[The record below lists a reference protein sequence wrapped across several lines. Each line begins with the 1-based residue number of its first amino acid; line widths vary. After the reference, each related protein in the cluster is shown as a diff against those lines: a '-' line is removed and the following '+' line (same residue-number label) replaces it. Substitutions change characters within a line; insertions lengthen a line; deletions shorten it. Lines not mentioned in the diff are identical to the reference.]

1 MNKEYGVMNSLNDS
15 VKETIVNE
23 LNTLS
28 NQELQW
34 FIRDWDANSKIES
47 LNYLQ
52 EMALHLAKITLRIRE
67 DNSIY
72 SPARS

>member
-52 EMALHLAKITLRIRE
+52 EMALHLGKITLRIRE

>member
-15 VKETIVNE
+15 VKETITNE
-23 LNTLS
+23 LKTLT
-28 NQELQW
+28 NQELEW
-34 FIRDWDANSKIES
+34 FIRDWEMNAKIEA
-47 LNYLQ
+47 LNNFE
-52 EMALHLAKITLRIRE
+52 EMALHLAKITLRIRQ